1 MPNEQVAMSGD
12 SASPMRRAEQ
22 EEMLDLRR
30 IWQAVRRGWLL
41 IAIVSIVVLVA
52 TFMLYMSTRPTYVA
66 TAQLMV
72 ERIPDEV
79 LRPAN
84 EDQPVFPADSPTV
97 DTAVAVIRSPALLG
111 RVVDELRLTR
121 DPEFNPD
128 LTGPATG
135 SPATPAG
142 ARDRAIRILASQL
155 DVRRQGVSYA
165 IDVHVSSHDPAT
177 AARVAD
183 AVMNAYLDQQRE
195 TRTGTTERAARLLG
209 GRLEE
214 LRGQVVAAESAVA
227 DYRARNQLFAAS
239 DTSSITQQQLSLL
252 DTELAEARARQAEAD
267 ARVSAAGRRR
277 PDTFDAAINS
287 TVVSGLRQQ
296 RAQLSATA
304 ADLSARYGPRH
315 PDLVRANEQV
325 AEIDSQIQGE
335 LSRIASS
342 LATEASV
349 ARQRTASIG
358 GSIGALQ
365 GRLAVDTAAA
375 VRLNE
380 LERNAESARAI
391 YQAFLDN
398 FRQALARQGT
408 ESSGASAISRAQV
421 PVLPSAPNPLMYLL
435 LGLFAA
441 AMLSGIA
448 VVVNEL
454 RRQG

>member
-1 MPNEQVAMSGD
+1 MSTEQVAMGGD
-12 SASPMRRAEQ
+12 SASPMRRSERD
-22 EEMLDLRR
+22 EMLDLRK
-30 IWQAVRRGWLL
+30 IWQAVRRNWLV

-52 TFMLYMSTRPTYVA
+52 TFMLYVSTSPTYVA

-72 ERIPDEV
+72 ERIPDAV
-79 LRPAN
+79 LAPAN
-84 EDQPVFPADSPTV
+84 EDQPVIPADSPTV

-111 RVVDELRLTR
+111 RVVDQLRLTR

-128 LTGPATG
+128 LAGPTTGR
-135 SPATPAG
+135 PATPSG

-155 DVRRQGVSYA
+155 EVRRQGVSYA
-165 IDVHVSSHDPAT
+165 IDVNVSSQDPAT

-183 AVMNAYLDQQRE
+183 AVMAAYLDQQRE
-195 TRTGTTERAARLLG
+195 TRTGTTERAAQLLG
-209 GRLEE
+209 ARLEE
-214 LRGQVVAAESAVA
+214 LRGQVVAAEGAVA
-227 DYRARNQLFAAS
+227 DYRARNRLFAAS
-239 DTSSITQQQLSLL
+239 DTSSITQQQLSML
-252 DTELAEARARQAEAD
+252 DTELAEARAKQAEAD
-267 ARVSAAGRRR
+267 ARVSATRRR
-277 PDTFDAAINS
+277 PSDTFDAAINS

-315 PDLVRANEQV
+315 PDLTRVNQQV
-325 AEIDSQIQGE
+325 ADIDRQIQAE
-335 LSRIASS
+335 LSRISSS

-365 GRLAVDTAAA
+365 GRLATDTAAA

-454 RRQG
+454 RRAG